1 MKIQLTRI
9 FCEIDDFYRTF
20 EKSLP
25 KNLLATSN
33 RIHFPWKVPPCTLSP
48 SEMMTLVVAFHLSN
62 YRTFKHFYQ
71 HVHQYWRA
79 EFPRLVSYPR
89 FVALQPY
96 LLVPLCLYLNRRKGP
111 ITGIAFIDS
120 TSLVVCHNR
129 RIHSHRVF
137 KDLAKRGKNSIGWFF
152 GFKLHLIIN
161 DRGDLLAFK
170 LTPANTD
177 DRTPVPEMTR
187 GMWGKLFGDKGYIS
201 QALFELLFK
210 QNLQLITKIKK
221 NMKNKLMPMADKI
234 LLRKRALIETVND
247 QLKNISQVEHTRHRS
262 IAGFMLN
269 MLGALVAYTY
279 QEKKPSLHLETAEPQ
294 TLPAII

>member
-33 RIHFPWKVPPCTLSP
+33 SIHFPWKVPPCTLSP

-79 EFPRLVSYPR
+79 EFPGLVSYPR

-96 LLVPLCLYLNRRKGP
+96 LLVPLCLYLNSRKGP

-120 TSLVVCHNR
+120 TS
-129 RIHSHRVF
+129 
-137 KDLAKRGKNSIGWFF
+137 
-152 GFKLHLIIN
+152 
-161 DRGDLLAFK
+161 
-170 LTPANTD
+170 
-177 DRTPVPEMTR
+177 
-187 GMWGKLFGDKGYIS
+187 
-201 QALFELLFK
+201 
-210 QNLQLITKIKK
+210 
-221 NMKNKLMPMADKI
+221 
-234 LLRKRALIETVND
+234 
-247 QLKNISQVEHTRHRS
+247 
-262 IAGFMLN
+262 
-269 MLGALVAYTY
+269 
-279 QEKKPSLHLETAEPQ
+279 
-294 TLPAII
+294 